1 MSLRPGQGAVPPEAH
16 EPPRVLHDEARGIF
30 VVRGAREVEAVLRDD
45 TRFSAGTLGVDS
57 FELRAPGDAAPLAAR
72 DTLLASDAPV
82 HPHLRR
88 QLGAAFSTRNVA
100 RLETTARA
108 EFDAVMAVSSP
119 RGTCD
124 VIDDVCVPVGVAV
137 MTSLLGL
144 DEARRADVARW
155 MRVCALCNAQ
165 SRPPW
170 LRASFE
176 DMVHELS
183 EALASLP
190 VTTEPG
196 LLASLVAA
204 RQRGELQAA
213 QVLDLTVT
221 VMKGAADTTCLLVG
235 NALVAAQRAAGEGPP
250 APRSAEALTLLL
262 EASLRQDAPVQL
274 TVREAVEEVC
284 LAGVEIPK
292 GARLLLRLGATG
304 RDACPVSP
312 NEGAARAPRHG
323 LAFGAGSHRC
333 PGAGLAMMQ
342 ARVILEGLW
351 RTPGVFHVDVR
362 AMEPHG
368 LAALRGPRHLPLR
381 W

>member
-1 MSLRPGQGAVPPEAH
+1 
-16 EPPRVLHDEARGIF
+16 
-30 VVRGAREVEAVLRDD
+30 
-45 TRFSAGTLGVDS
+45 
-57 FELRAPGDAAPLAAR
+57 
-72 DTLLASDAPV
+72 
-82 HPHLRR
+82 
-88 QLGAAFSTRNVA
+88 
-100 RLETTARA
+100 
-108 EFDAVMAVSSP
+108 
-119 RGTCD
+119 
-124 VIDDVCVPVGVAV
+124 
-137 MTSLLGL
+137 
-144 DEARRADVARW
+144 

-170 LRASFE
+170 LLASFE
-176 DMVHELS
+176 DMLRELS

-213 QVLDLTVT
+213 QVLDLAVT

-235 NALVAAQRAAGEGPP
+235 NALVAAQREAGEDPT
-250 APRSAEALTLLL
+250 APRSAEALTHLL

-274 TVREAVEEVC
+274 TVREAVEKVC
-284 LAGVEIPK
+284 LAGVGIPK

-304 RDACPVSP
+304 RDTCSMSSGESAS
-312 NEGAARAPRHG
+312 RAPRHG